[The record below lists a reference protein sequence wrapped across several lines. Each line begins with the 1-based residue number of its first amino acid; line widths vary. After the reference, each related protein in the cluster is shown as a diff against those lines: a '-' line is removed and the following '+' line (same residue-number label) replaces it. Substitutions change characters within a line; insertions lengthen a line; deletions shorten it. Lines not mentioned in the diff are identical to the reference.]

1 MSRTELALFT
11 AEATKYSDGSLADAI
26 GQLNADLKDLEAH
39 LKALKDEM
47 KSRNRQLIVG
57 NEYEVTATDQVSSI
71 LDTEAVKEFLGNRVQ
86 RFLKDRV
93 STVIRVKA
101 KVRSVEAA

>member
-1 MSRTELALFT
+1 MSRTELALFV
-11 AEATKYSDGSLADAI
+11 AEATNYSDGSLADAI

-57 NEYEVTATDQVSSI
+57 KEYEVTATDQVSSI

-86 RFLKDRV
+86 RFLKDRM